1 MSHTEAEP
9 RTPSRGSHH
18 ICVPFV
24 SEAHYEDC
32 MADVSKYRQYLA
44 EVAQQHPELFPH
56 ALAQG

>member
-1 MSHTEAEP
+1 
-9 RTPSRGSHH
+9 
-18 ICVPFV
+18 
-24 SEAHYEDC
+24 